1 LFPFEPVVCYQ
12 GVMREDPGKN
22 HPRRRAAARVAA
34 HAPARLNRPKKRR
47 RVAATGKT
55 SAATRAEGSPPTASP
70 TTASGNLS
78 NRQPTLAQTAQP
90 GTEQTGA
97 RIAKVMARAGLC
109 SRREAEA
116 WIGEGRVAL
125 NGVALTNPAVN
136 VARGDKITIDG
147 APLAH
152 RARTR
157 LFLFHKPRGLVS
169 TARDPQGRPTIFDY
183 LRQHWRDGPRVVGIG
198 RLDINSEGLLL
209 LTNDGGLARVLE
221 LPATGWVRRYRV
233 RANGETNQVILDRLR
248 EGLTLEGMK
257 YAGIEATLDHAQGA
271 NCWLTM
277 AVREGK
283 NREIKRV
290 LEHIGLQVNRLIR
303 LSFGPF
309 QLGELAEGAV
319 EEVRTRVL
327 RDQLGPMLA
336 KAAGADFSSPLH
348 AENEA
353 AEVVDVANA
362 GQQKSSSGP
371 SRDRRDE
378 RHGAGNPRAARPRGD
393 DRQPEARVEARVKPT
408 PPARKH
414 VSALRAEYGDPPK
427 ERKRIERHE
436 TADRG
441 GRTVYVER
449 LVSKRQDKRKP
460 PDRRNGRRFEALHR
474 DRNDSSERPA
484 RRAGGPEPSSKPT
497 KERMTEG
504 AFQKTRQ
511 ERWQKPPRGQ
521 KTAASRSPNVDTDR
535 AQRLPRPYRKFAEED
550 GRRTVGNPDRALRGR
565 DQAHKRSNGPRTP
578 RPYVKPGGGRPAG
591 RAKPPSE
598 GGPRGRGAP
607 PKGRPRGKS

>member
-1 LFPFEPVVCYQ
+1 
-12 GVMREDPGKN
+12 MREHPGKE
-22 HPRRRAAARVAA
+22 HPRRHDAGRFPVGARARSD
-34 HAPARLNRPKKRR
+34 HPKKPR
-47 RVAATGKT
+47 G
-55 SAATRAEGSPPTASP
+55 
-70 TTASGNLS
+70 
-78 NRQPTLAQTAQP
+78 QTAAKQDFVDVAKDRP
-90 GTEQTGA
+90 LRLSHKAAPRNGHETRE

-136 VARGDKITIDG
+136 VRRDETITIDG
-147 APLAH
+147 EPLTR

-157 LFLFHKPRGLVS
+157 LFLFHKPRGLVT

-183 LRQHWRDGPRVVGIG
+183 LREHWPAGPRVVSIG

-233 RANGETNQVILDRLR
+233 RAKGETDQAILDRLR
-248 EGLTLEGMK
+248 DGLTLDGEN
-257 YAGIEATLDHAQGA
+257 YAGIEATLDPAPGA
-271 NCWLTM
+271 NSWLTM
-277 AVREGK
+277 ALREGK

-309 QLGELAEGAV
+309 QLGLLAEGAV

-327 RDQLGPMLA
+327 RDQLGPALA

-348 AENEA
+348 AGNEA

-362 GQQKSSSGP
+362 RQKKSGAHP
-371 SRDRRDE
+371 GRDQ
-378 RHGAGNPRAARPRGD
+378 GNARLGTRSPRPARPRGD
-393 DRQPEARVEARVKPT
+393 DRQPEPRVGVEVKPA

-414 VSALRAEYGDPPK
+414 VSALRAEYGEPAK
-427 ERKRIERHE
+427 ERQRIERRE

-449 LVSKRQDKRKP
+449 LVSAKRDDKRQDKRKP
-460 PDRRNGRRFEALHR
+460 PDTRNGRRFEAGRR
-474 DRNDSSERPA
+474 DRNDASERPA
-484 RRAGGPEPSSKPT
+484 RRAGGPAASSKPT
-497 KERMTEG
+497 KQRTTEG
-504 AFQKTRQ
+504 VFQKTKQ
-511 ERWQKPPRGQ
+511 ERWQKPPRAQ
-521 KTAASRSPNVDTDR
+521 KTSASGPPNLNTNR
-535 AQRLPRPYRKFAEED
+535 AQRLAPPYRKFEEED
-550 GRRTVGNPDRALRGR
+550 GRRTGGNPESRSPRGR
-565 DQAHKRSNGPRTP
+565 DQAQKRSNGPRSP
-578 RPYVKPGGGRPAG
+578 RPYEKPGGLRPAG
-591 RAKPPSE
+591 GAKPPSG
-598 GGPRGRGAP
+598 GGPRGRGGP